1 MAREMKDSGVEWIGD
16 IPNGWNITR
25 NKFVMVKEK
34 QICPIYKN
42 QDVLSLTQKG
52 VIVRDLDN
60 PTGKMPTSFD
70 GYQYIHKG
78 NLLMCLFDI
87 DVTPR
92 CIGLIKDDG
101 ITSPAYSQFIVNH
114 GFANYYYYYY
124 LMLDFSKELLHLAK
138 NLRYSL
144 TEELLG
150 FVPVPFPPLEE
161 QKNISNFLD
170 KKCSEIDNLTADIEK
185 QISLLEDY
193 KKSIITEAVTKGL
206 NPNVEMKDSGIEWIG
221 KLPKHWK
228 ISKLKYLIQ
237 VNNTKSSNNEYK
249 YVGLEN
255 VIGWA
260 GKLVDDTNMSESE
273 FVPESSSNKAKKG
286 DVLFGK
292 LRPYLGKVFIS
303 EDNIICST
311 EFLIMRPVDIEGKY
325 LKLLFLSRDLVNVI
339 DRSTYGTKMPRANS
353 SFILNQYIPIPNTQE
368 QNEISA
374 FLDKKCSEIDSLIS
388 DKKEQLEKL
397 TSYKQSMIYEYVT
410 GKKEVPTQEIA

>member
-170 KKCSEIDNLTADIEK
+170 KKCSEIDNLTA
-185 QISLLEDY
+185 Y
-193 KKSIITEAVTKGL
+193 
-206 NPNVEMKDSGIEWIG
+206 
-221 KLPKHWK
+221 
-228 ISKLKYLIQ
+228 
-237 VNNTKSSNNEYK
+237 
-249 YVGLEN
+249 
-255 VIGWA
+255 
-260 GKLVDDTNMSESE
+260 
-273 FVPESSSNKAKKG
+273 
-286 DVLFGK
+286 
-292 LRPYLGKVFIS
+292 
-303 EDNIICST
+303 
-311 EFLIMRPVDIEGKY
+311 
-325 LKLLFLSRDLVNVI
+325 
-339 DRSTYGTKMPRANS
+339 
-353 SFILNQYIPIPNTQE
+353 
-368 QNEISA
+368 
-374 FLDKKCSEIDSLIS
+374 
-388 DKKEQLEKL
+388 
-397 TSYKQSMIYEYVT
+397 
-410 GKKEVPTQEIA
+410 